1 MILQLNDDFK
11 GVDMYIV
18 IYKGYNGGYHMS
30 DEMTLDAA
38 RKFKDDC
45 SKMNY
50 LKENVHIIQIVE

>member
-1 MILQLNDDFK
+1 
-11 GVDMYIV
+11 MYRV
-18 IYKGYNGGYHMS
+18 IYKGYSGGYHMS

-45 SKMNY
+45 LKMNH

>member
-1 MILQLNDDFK
+1 
-11 GVDMYIV
+11 MYRV
-18 IYKGYNGGYHMS
+18 IYKGYGGGYHMS

-45 SKMNY
+45 LKMNY